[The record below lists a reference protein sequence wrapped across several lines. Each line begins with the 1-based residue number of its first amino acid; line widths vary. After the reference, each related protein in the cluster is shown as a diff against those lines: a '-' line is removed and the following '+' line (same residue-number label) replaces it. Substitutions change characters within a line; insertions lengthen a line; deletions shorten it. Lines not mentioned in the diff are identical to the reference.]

1 MATFDVDPERILVFN
16 LGDEYIF
23 KHYFQRRDLFEA
35 LQEYYNGDTYRFEV
49 PADELA
55 AIREELAEEYY
66 ELELIENLEPYC
78 VVKDQ
83 YTDHAAIL
91 RESVA
96 NWTRDGYH
104 FFLMKNELAVKTALE
119 HGATRI
125 SETDLVVGV

>member
-1 MATFDVDPERILVFN
+1 MPAFDIDREQILVFD
-16 LGDEYIF
+16 LGDEYVF
-23 KHYFQRRDLFEA
+23 KHYFERTDLFES
-35 LQEYYNGDTYRFEV
+35 LQTYYNGDAYRFEV

-55 AIREELAEEYY
+55 AVRNDLAEEYH
-66 ELELIENLEPYC
+66 ELEIVENLDPYC
-78 VVKDQ
+78 VVKEQ

-96 NWTRDGYH
+96 NWTRDGHH
-104 FFLMKNELAVKTALE
+104 FFLMKDDLAVKTALE